1 MKKAQLGWWLLGTV
15 EILIAVVGGVLMWQK
30 MDAAPQ
36 KAAVKVTATKKVATS
51 RDLKKKNSSREA
63 TTASQSTTNKLTAT
77 NIGPRTL
84 ALAITYYASHHFD
97 QIGAHTW
104 QSMYQAYLT
113 NPGTIIVSNAHVD
126 ELKRPGTGV
135 AYYAAFQ
142 GGDKDVE
149 SDMLGGYPC
158 YTLENNQMVNIYQPQ
173 SNPRKSI
180 TVSVNQIVQ
189 YANQTNQAKKISQ
202 LGQQMTIK
210 NLRKDFG
217 ANHISIKEFYE
228 EPMMTKVIMYYGIHH
243 DTDKNWQALSQLIKD
258 GTVFK
263 ATPDRGTSIIG
274 YNGNSSSC
282 MIAYDPQNSMV
293 GKPDLFVF
301 GHETVDQD
309 FASDTVDG
317 DDVGVPAE
325 TLLKYVNDNGG
336 RTAVANIQVKD
347 DSDAIGSK
355 VME

>member
-1 MKKAQLGWWLLGTV
+1 MKKHKIVWWSLV
-15 EILIAVVGGVLMWQK
+15 VAVIALVVGGGLLIRQ
-30 MDAAPQ
+30 
-36 KAAVKVTATKKVATS
+36 
-51 RDLKKKNSSREA
+51 R
-63 TTASQSTTNKLTAT
+63 SQSQVQQTTTKPDINKKGRVHRTKGQFKQQSHTTCRKISTRLTAT

-84 ALAITYYASHHFD
+84 ALAITYYASHHLN

-104 QSMYQAYLT
+104 QSMYQSYLT
-113 NPGTIIVSNAHVD
+113 NPGTIIVSKAHVD

-135 AYYAAFQ
+135 AYYATFQ

-158 YTLENNQMVNIYQPQ
+158 YTLENNQMVNIYQPE

-180 TVSVNQIVQ
+180 TVSVNQVVQ
-189 YANQTNQAKKISQ
+189 YANQTRQAKKISR
-202 LGQQMTIK
+202 LGQQMKIK
-210 NLRKDFG
+210 NLRQNFG
-217 ANHISIKEFYE
+217 ENHISIKEFYE

-243 DTDKNWQALSQLIKD
+243 DTDENWQALSQLIKD

-263 ATPDRGTSIIG
+263 ATPDRGNSIIG

-309 FASDTVDG
+309 FASDTIEG
-317 DDVGVPAE
+317 NDVGVPVE

-347 DSDAIGSK
+347 DSNAMGR
-355 VME
+355 